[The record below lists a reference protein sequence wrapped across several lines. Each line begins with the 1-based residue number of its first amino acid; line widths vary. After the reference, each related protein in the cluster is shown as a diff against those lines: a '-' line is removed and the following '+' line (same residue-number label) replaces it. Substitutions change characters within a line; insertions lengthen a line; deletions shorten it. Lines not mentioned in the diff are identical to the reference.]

1 LDEATSP
8 ASREHLTMR
17 ATLSLV
23 LGLLVLAIG
32 VSAPAGAM
40 AADCADNPL
49 GDLDEWTIVV
59 RGDLQQSNTDSEG
72 RVAAGRDVV
81 LSNYGVASALPTDG
95 SRVDLAAGRDLTGT
109 NVGVNHGSVTYGRAL
124 YGNVTAPNGSV
135 THAAPPFDFD
145 TVFAA
150 AGARS
155 TFWGTL
161 PDNGTVTGPVSG
173 ALTLRGDDPVRNVFA
188 IPAVALER
196 AQRILIRV
204 PFGSTTLINVTG
216 AGYATAVLP
225 TASIEFWDG
234 SAFQQFGDRAPSP
247 ELEAMR
253 RAMLW
258 NFPDATNVQ
267 IGPNLAWQGSVL
279 APWAAIRFEGS
290 TQLNGTIIGGALVG
304 DGETHLRPPTGLCL
318 PELPPCPPIDPV
330 DPVDPVNPEPP
341 PVTPTPEP
349 LEPTSPYA
357 PTPDTPGQP
366 LAPGETAG
374 LVGATS
380 AGGRVGLCKKVLTRG
395 GRAAEVVRVRAGDRV
410 RFRLR
415 VTNLGFTLLRNVRTC
430 DAVPAGLVL
439 IRATGNPTLRN
450 GRLCWNRKFLVVQ
463 RQGFVTMR
471 VTRRAA
477 GVITNAAT
485 VTSANGGTARNTA
498 RVRVLATA
506 TGPSRVTG

>member
-1 LDEATSP
+1 
-8 ASREHLTMR
+8 MR

-23 LGLLVLAIG
+23 VGVLLLAIG

-49 GDLDEWTIVV
+49 GDLDEWNIVV

-95 SRVDLAAGRDLTGT
+95 SRVDLVAGRDLTGT

-135 THAAPPFDFD
+135 THAAPPFDFT

-150 AGARS
+150 AEARS
-155 TFWGTL
+155 ASWAAL
-161 PDNGTVTGPVSG
+161 PANGAITGPAFG

-188 IPAVALER
+188 IAATALQG

-216 AGYATAVLP
+216 AGYSTAVYP

-234 SAFQQFGDRAPSP
+234 SAFRQFGDQAPSP

-267 IGPNLAWQGSVL
+267 IGPGLAWQGSVL
-279 APWAAIRFEGS
+279 APLADIRFEGS
-290 TQLNGTIIGGALVG
+290 TQLNGTIIGNALHG
-304 DGETHLRPPTGLCL
+304 DGESHLHPPTGLCL
-318 PELPPCPPIDPV
+318 PEPSPCPPVTPV
-330 DPVDPVNPEPP
+330 DPV
-341 PVTPTPEP
+341 EP
-349 LEPTSPYA
+349 LEPTPPSE
-357 PTPDTPGQP
+357 PTLVTPGQP
-366 LAPGETAG
+366 LAPGESPGPVAG
-374 LVGATS
+374 TSAEEAQVGA
-380 AGGRVGLCKKVLTRG
+380 CKKVITRN
-395 GRAAEVVRVRAGDRV
+395 GRAVTVVHARAGDHL

-415 VTNLGFTLLRNVRTC
+415 GTNLGFELLRDVRVC

-439 IRATGNPTLRN
+439 LHATDQATLSN
-450 GRLCWNRKFLVVQ
+450 GRLCWHVETLDTQ
-463 RQGFVTMR
+463 RQGFATML
-471 VTRRAA
+471 VTRRTD
-477 GVITNAAT
+477 GTITNTIT
-485 VTSANGGTARNTA
+485 VTSTNGGTDRNAA
-498 RVRVLATA
+498 RVRVRAARTE
-506 TGPSRVTG
+506 PSKVTG